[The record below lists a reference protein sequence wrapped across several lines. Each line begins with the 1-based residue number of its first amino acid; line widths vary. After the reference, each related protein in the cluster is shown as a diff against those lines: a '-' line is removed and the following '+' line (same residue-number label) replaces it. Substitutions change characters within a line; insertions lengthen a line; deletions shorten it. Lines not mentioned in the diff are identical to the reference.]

1 MSNPIDKAFNNFINQ
16 AEILRKKEK
25 TTEKI
30 NKQIIAEK
38 DKILQPIR
46 DLLKRF
52 VDLGVWV
59 YDKNKFERTSPKSDG
74 DKLPPQLFA
83 TYEDPSSPRWRPGY
97 SLYIEHPAEIEI
109 AVPDEKDRDKLGL
122 VVISCKENPHSGILD
137 NRIFRDVD
145 SACMALSEFLSK
157 NLVKVERFEN
167 NIDDSV
173 SLKK

>member
-1 MSNPIDKAFNNFINQ
+1 MNNPIDKAFNNFMKQ
-16 AEILRKKEK
+16 AETLRKKEE
-25 TTEKI
+25 TTAQINEKI
-30 NKQIIAEK
+30 ILEK

-59 YDKNKFERTSPKSDG
+59 YDKNKFERTLPKSDG

-83 TYEDPSSPRWRPGY
+83 TYEDPSSPRWKPGF

-109 AVPDEKDRDKLGL
+109 AVPDAKDRDKLGL
-122 VVISCKENPHSGILD
+122 IVISCKENPYSGILD
-137 NRIFRDVD
+137 NRIFKDVD
-145 SACMALSEFLSK
+145 SACMAISDFLSK
-157 NLVKVERFEN
+157 NLVKVGRN
-167 NIDDSV
+167 NDSSDDGI

>member
-16 AEILRKKEK
+16 AEILRKKEE
-25 TTEKI
+25 TTAKI
-30 NKQIIAEK
+30 NEGIILEK

-59 YDKNKFERTSPKSDG
+59 YDKNKFERVLPKSDG
-74 DKLPPQLFA
+74 DKLPPRLFA
-83 TYEDPSSPRWRPGY
+83 TYEDPSSPRWLPGY
-97 SLYIEHPAEIEI
+97 SLYIEHPADIEI
-109 AVPDEKDRDKLGL
+109 AVPDVKDREKFGL
-122 VVISCKENPHSGILD
+122 IVISCKENPHSGILD

-145 SACMALSEFLSK
+145 SACMAISEFLSK
-157 NLVKVERFEN
+157 NLVKVGRLEGDQ
-167 NIDDSV
+167 DDSV

>member
-16 AEILRKKEK
+16 AEILRKKEE
-25 TTEKI
+25 TTAKI
-30 NKQIIAEK
+30 NESIILEK

-59 YDKNKFERTSPKSDG
+59 YDKNKFERVLPKSDG

-83 TYEDPSSPRWRPGY
+83 TYEDPSSPRWLPGY

-109 AVPDEKDRDKLGL
+109 AVPDEKKKEKFGL
-122 VVISCKENPHSGILD
+122 IVISCKENPHSGILD

-145 SACMALSEFLSK
+145 SACMAISEFLSK
-157 NLVKVERFEN
+157 NLVPVGRMDDHSN
-167 NIDDSV
+167 DSV

>member
-16 AEILRKKEK
+16 AEILRKKEE
-25 TTEKI
+25 TTAKI
-30 NKQIIAEK
+30 NESIILEK

-59 YDKNKFERTSPKSDG
+59 YDKNKFERVLPKSDG

-83 TYEDPSSPRWRPGY
+83 TYEDPSSPRWLPGY
-97 SLYIEHPAEIEI
+97 TLYIEHPAEIEI
-109 AVPDEKDRDKLGL
+109 AVPDVKDREKFGL
-122 VVISCKENPHSGILD
+122 IVISCKENPHSGILD

-145 SACMALSEFLSK
+145 SACMAISEFLSK
-157 NLVKVERFEN
+157 NLVKVGRMDDHSN
-167 NIDDSV
+167 DSV

>member
-1 MSNPIDKAFNNFINQ
+1 MEFG
-16 AEILRKKEK
+16 KKEE
-25 TTEKI
+25 TTEQI

-46 DLLKRF
+46 HLLKRF

-59 YDKNKFERTSPKSDG
+59 YDKNKFERTLPKSDG

-109 AVPDEKDRDKLGL
+109 AVPDAKDRDKNPRRGESDRRRAE
-122 VVISCKENPHSGILD
+122 SCAAQPPSPY
-137 NRIFRDVD
+137 RR
-145 SACMALSEFLSK
+145 
-157 NLVKVERFEN
+157 
-167 NIDDSV
+167 
-173 SLKK
+173 